1 MNTLRGK
8 KVLVVDDIE
17 AERQLIS
24 TFLRHLGC
32 RIYHAHDGLDGLYKA
47 RMIIPDAILMDF
59 DMPNCNGLDSC
70 KLLSRDSKTKTIPVL
85 FLSGYSSPEEK
96 VKGLMVGAV
105 DYIAKPFNFD
115 EVKIRLSIHLKY
127 SEAVPSCDKIYLEE
141 NHPEECEPE
150 QGRRHNHLDEILF
163 YSAQIELLKS
173 LDKAPGLDELARLV
187 GTNAKQLNMSFK
199 AFVGLTVY
207 EYLREERMKEAR
219 KLLVS
224 TDIPVT
230 DVAQVVGF
238 STVGTFSTAFKERFE
253 APPSRFRKLERLS

>member
-1 MNTLRGK
+1 MDKLRGK

-32 RIYHAHDGLDGLYKA
+32 RIYHAHDGLDGLHKA

-59 DMPNCNGLDSC
+59 EMPNCNGLDSC
-70 KLLSRDSKTKTIPVL
+70 KLLSRDSKTKAIPIL
-85 FLSGYSSPEEK
+85 FLSGYSSPSEK
-96 VKGLMVGAV
+96 VKGLMAGAV

-115 EVKIRLSIHLKY
+115 EVKMRLSIHLKY
-127 SEAVPSCDKIYLEE
+127 SGTKPSCEEGRLEE
-141 NHPEECEPE
+141 GESE
-150 QGRRHNHLDEILF
+150 QGFSHSQLDEILF

-187 GTNAKQLNMSFK
+187 GTNAKQLNISFK

-224 TDIPVT
+224 TGMPVT
-230 DVAQVVGF
+230 DVAQAVGF

-253 APPSRFRKLERLS
+253 TPPSRFRKLERLN